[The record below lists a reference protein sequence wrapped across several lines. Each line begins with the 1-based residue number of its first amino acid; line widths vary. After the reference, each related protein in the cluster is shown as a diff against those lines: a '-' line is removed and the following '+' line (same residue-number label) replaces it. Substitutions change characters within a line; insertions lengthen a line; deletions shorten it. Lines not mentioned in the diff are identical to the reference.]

1 MAKRRSGTSQAGV
14 QRIGTGGKAKAGGAA
29 SGSAGARSTPGA
41 GGDCV
46 YGGQEYS
53 EGAIIDQGG
62 VQQRCV
68 NGKWQ
73 IVDPA
78 HRSRP
83 GLHPNG

>member
-1 MAKRRSGTSQAGV
+1 MAKRRAGATRTPQGADKPAAKGSGKAGV
-14 QRIGTGGKAKAGGAA
+14 
-29 SGSAGARSTPGA
+29 GSPPS

-46 YGGQEYS
+46 YAGQAYS
-53 EGAIIDQGG
+53 EGAIIDEGG

-78 HRSRP
+78 HRARP
-83 GLHPNG
+83 GSPNG

>member
-1 MAKRRSGTSQAGV
+1 MAKRRSRAN
-14 QRIGTGGKAKAGGAA
+14 
-29 SGSAGARSTPGA
+29 RSTKRSSIAVGGDKPGESGAGSTARA
-41 GGDCV
+41 GGDCT
-46 YGGQEYS
+46 YAGQQYS

-78 HRSRP
+78 HRGRG
-83 GLHPNG
+83 GLPSNG

>member
-1 MAKRRSGTSQAGV
+1 MAKRRSEAKQGAARSG
-14 QRIGTGGKAKAGGAA
+14 GGKTGNPRMND
-29 SGSAGARSTPGA
+29 STARA

-46 YGGQEYS
+46 YAGQEYS

-78 HRSRP
+78 HRGRG
-83 GLHPNG
+83 GLPSNA

>member
-1 MAKRRSGTSQAGV
+1 MAKRRTRANRGGAQSANAGDV
-14 QRIGTGGKAKAGGAA
+14 GKARENGGA
-29 SGSAGARSTPGA
+29 STARA

-46 YGGQEYS
+46 YAGQEYS

-78 HRSRP
+78 HRGRGGMPS
-83 GLHPNG
+83 NA

>member
-1 MAKRRSGTSQAGV
+1 MAKRRSGAPRSRQGG
-14 QRIGTGGKAKAGGAA
+14 GTANASSSGKAGRGPAP
-29 SGSAGARSTPGA
+29 T

-46 YGGQEYS
+46 YAGQEYS

-62 VQQRCV
+62 IQQRCV

-78 HRSRP
+78 HRGRP
-83 GLHPNG
+83 GNT

>member
-1 MAKRRSGTSQAGV
+1 MARNVNAGGKTNAAEA
-14 QRIGTGGKAKAGGAA
+14 GTG
-29 SGSAGARSTPGA
+29 SAPRH

-46 YGGQEYS
+46 YAGQEYS

-73 IVDPA
+73 IVDPT
-78 HRSRP
+78 HRGRGGPPS
-83 GLHPNG
+83 NA

>member
-1 MAKRRSGTSQAGV
+1 MAKRRSEANQGN
-14 QRIGTGGKAKAGGAA
+14 
-29 SGSAGARSTPGA
+29 ARRGNKTQSSPGQSTAPA

-46 YGGQEYS
+46 YAGQEYS

-78 HRSRP
+78 HRGRV
-83 GLHPNG
+83 GLPPNA

>member
-1 MAKRRSGTSQAGV
+1 MAKGRAGGGRRSAKGSGAT
-14 QRIGTGGKAKAGGAA
+14 TGGASPARQPAQNGSDCLYAG
-29 SGSAGARSTPGA
+29 
-41 GGDCV
+41 
-46 YGGQEYS
+46 QHYS

-78 HRSRP
+78 HRGRG
-83 GLHPNG
+83 GLPSNA

>member
-1 MAKRRSGTSQAGV
+1 MAKRRSGANRSTTRSN
-14 QRIGTGGKAKAGGAA
+14 IAGGGDKTTGT
-29 SGSAGARSTPGA
+29 SGGSTARA
-41 GGDCV
+41 GGDCT
-46 YGGQEYS
+46 YAGQQYS

-78 HRSRP
+78 HRGRG
-83 GLHPNG
+83 GLPSNG

>member
-1 MAKRRSGTSQAGV
+1 MAKRRSRANQAAE
-14 QRIGTGGKAKAGGAA
+14 RNAGKTE
-29 SGSAGARSTPGA
+29 SARNAPPA

-46 YGGQEYS
+46 YAGQEYS

-78 HRSRP
+78 HRGRG
-83 GLHPNG
+83 GLPSHA

>member
-1 MAKRRSGTSQAGV
+1 MAKRRMGANRGAAQSA
-14 QRIGTGGKAKAGGAA
+14 GGKTRGNGGA
-29 SGSAGARSTPGA
+29 STPRA

-46 YGGQEYS
+46 YAGQEYS

-78 HRSRP
+78 HRGRG
-83 GLHPNG
+83 GLPSNA

>member
-1 MAKRRSGTSQAGV
+1 MAKRRSGSSQAGSRAV
-14 QRIGTGGKAKAGGAA
+14 GASKTGDTESRPAGR
-29 SGSAGARSTPGA
+29 GS
-41 GGDCV
+41 GDCV
-46 YGGQEYS
+46 YAGQEYS

-78 HRSRP
+78 HRGRV
-83 GLHPNG
+83 GLPPNA

>member
-1 MAKRRSGTSQAGV
+1 MAKRRMGANRGGARTAG
-14 QRIGTGGKAKAGGAA
+14 AGGGGNTKGNGV
-29 SGSAGARSTPGA
+29 GSTNRA
-41 GGDCV
+41 GGDCT
-46 YGGQEYS
+46 YAGQEYS

-78 HRSRP
+78 HRGRG
-83 GLHPNG
+83 GLPSNA

>member
-1 MAKRRSGTSQAGV
+1 MAKRRSGASRSAQGD
-14 QRIGTGGKAKAGGAA
+14 AKAGAG
-29 SGSAGARSTPGA
+29 GSARAARGPAPT

-46 YGGQEYS
+46 YAGQEYS
-53 EGAIIDQGG
+53 EGAIIEQGG

-78 HRSRP
+78 HRGRSGLSP
-83 GLHPNG
+83 GA